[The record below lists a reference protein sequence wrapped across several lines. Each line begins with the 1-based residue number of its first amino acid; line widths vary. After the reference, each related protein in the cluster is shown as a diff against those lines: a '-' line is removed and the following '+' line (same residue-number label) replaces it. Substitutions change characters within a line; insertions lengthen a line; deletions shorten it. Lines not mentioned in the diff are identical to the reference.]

1 MANESYNAELVAA
14 ALKKATEGID
24 QTVTDFKTEKDR
36 VTGQF
41 TQSGTA
47 LGGHLGN
54 VAMKTFEAE
63 NETAFN
69 NLKTNAT
76 SFMQR
81 AETISK
87 RSNSAEQTTQS
98 YYSER

>member
-1 MANESYNAELVAA
+1 
-14 ALKKATEGID
+14 
-24 QTVTDFKTEKDR
+24 
-36 VTGQF
+36 
-41 TQSGTA
+41 
-47 LGGHLGN
+47 
-54 VAMKTFEAE
+54 MKTFEAE

-69 NLKTNAT
+69 NLKTNAN